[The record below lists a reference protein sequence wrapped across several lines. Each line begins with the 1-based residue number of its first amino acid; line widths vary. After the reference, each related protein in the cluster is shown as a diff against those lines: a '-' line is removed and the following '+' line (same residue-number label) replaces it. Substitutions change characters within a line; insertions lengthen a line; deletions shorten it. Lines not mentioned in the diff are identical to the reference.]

1 MKMQFETIVGLC
13 LILSVL
19 FSGCIQP
26 GCIQGSGNY
35 TTENRTVD
43 DFSSMSFSSAG
54 EVYLS
59 QGPKH
64 LRIEAEDNIIRGLM
78 TEVGSGRLTIRH
90 TAACINPQ
98 KPIKIYVSTPH
109 IEGLDISGSG
119 SITGL
124 SPIESDALRID
135 ISGSGDINLDVD
147 CKDLSTTIS
156 GSGSAVLKGRATD
169 NSVDISGSGA
179 VHSYDLETNRS
190 TVRISGSGTAE
201 VRVHDE
207 LNTNISG
214 SGSVSYK
221 GHPVMTRQEIS
232 GSGSVINEF

>member
-1 MKMQFETIVGLC
+1 MKIGIKTIVGLS
-13 LILSVL
+13 LVLSVL
-19 FSGCIQP
+19 FCGCIQP

-35 TTENRTVD
+35 LAENRTVD
-43 DFSSMSFSSAG
+43 DFGSISFSSAG

-64 LRIEAEDNIIRGLM
+64 LRIEAEDNIIAELM

-90 TAACINPQ
+90 TAACINPH
-98 KPIKIYVSTPH
+98 KPVKIYVSTPH

-201 VRVHDE
+201 VNVHDE

-221 GHPVMTRQEIS
+221 GRPRMTSQEIS
-232 GSGSVINEF
+232 GSGSVMNEF

>member
-90 TAACINPQ
+90 TAACINPH

-124 SPIESDALRID
+124 SPIESDAFRID
-135 ISGSGDINLDVD
+135 VSGSGDINLDVN

-156 GSGSAVLKGRATD
+156 GSGSAVLRGLAAD

-179 VHSYDLETNRS
+179 VHGYDLKTNRS
-190 TVRISGSGTAE
+190 TVRISGFGTAE
-201 VRVHDE
+201 VNVHDE

-221 GHPVMTRQEIS
+221 GHPRMTSQEIS
-232 GSGSVINEF
+232 GSGSVMNEF

>member
-1 MKMQFETIVGLC
+1 MKIWIKTIVGLS
-13 LILSVL
+13 LTLSVL

-43 DFSSMSFSSAG
+43 DFGSISFSSAG

-64 LRIEAEDNIIRGLM
+64 LRIEAEDNIIAGLM
-78 TEVGSGRLTIRH
+78 TDVSGGILTIRH
-90 TAACINPQ
+90 TAACINPH
-98 KPIKIYVSTPH
+98 KPVKIYVSTQH

-124 SPIESDALRID
+124 SLIESDTLRID
-135 ISGSGDINLDVD
+135 ISGSGDMNLDVD
-147 CKDLSTTIS
+147 CEDLSTNIS
-156 GSGSAVLKGRATD
+156 GSGSSVLKGRATN

-201 VRVHDE
+201 VNVHDE
-207 LNTNISG
+207 LNTNLSG

-221 GHPVMTRQEIS
+221 GRPRMTSQEIS
-232 GSGSVINEF
+232 GSGSVMHEF

>member
-1 MKMQFETIVGLC
+1 MKIWIKTIVGLS
-13 LILSVL
+13 LVLSVL
-19 FSGCIQP
+19 FCGCIQP

-35 TTENRTVD
+35 LAENRTVD
-43 DFSSMSFSSAG
+43 DFGSISFSSAG

-64 LRIEAEDNIIRGLM
+64 LRIEAEDNIIAGLM
-78 TEVGSGRLTIRH
+78 ADVSGGRLTIRH
-90 TAACINPQ
+90 TAACINPH
-98 KPIKIYVSTPH
+98 KPVKIYVSTPH

-124 SPIESDALRID
+124 SLIESDALRID
-135 ISGSGDINLDVD
+135 ISGSGDMNLDVD
-147 CKDLSTTIS
+147 CEDLSTNIS
-156 GSGSAVLKGRATD
+156 GSGSSVLKGRATD

-179 VHSYDLETNRS
+179 VHGYDLETNRS
-190 TVRISGSGTAE
+190 TIRISGSGRAE
-201 VRVHDE
+201 VKVHDE

-221 GHPVMTRQEIS
+221 GRPRMTSQEIS
-232 GSGSVINEF
+232 GSGSVMHEF

>member
-19 FSGCIQP
+19 FSGCILP

-43 DFSSMSFSSAG
+43 DFGSISFSSAG

-201 VRVHDE
+201 VNVHDE
-207 LNTNISG
+207 LNTNLSG

-221 GHPVMTRQEIS
+221 GCPSMTSQEIS
-232 GSGSVINEF
+232 GSGSVMNEF